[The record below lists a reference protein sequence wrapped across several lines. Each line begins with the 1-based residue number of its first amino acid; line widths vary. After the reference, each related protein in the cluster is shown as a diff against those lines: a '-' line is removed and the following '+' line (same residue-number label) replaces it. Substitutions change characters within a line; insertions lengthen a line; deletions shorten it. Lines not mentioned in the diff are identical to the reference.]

1 MVLITAANASEVLGY
16 RPQKDDSKHYTILT
30 LRGKASKKGK
40 PTTAGHNH
48 SPQHW
53 WNPALSNAVSAF
65 PTSQLPSREYFNY
78 LFCKIL
84 CKS

>member
-1 MVLITAANASEVLGY
+1 MVLIPAANASEVLEY

-53 WNPALSNAVSAF
+53 WNPFGS
-65 PTSQLPSREYFNY
+65 
-78 LFCKIL
+78 
-84 CKS
+84 